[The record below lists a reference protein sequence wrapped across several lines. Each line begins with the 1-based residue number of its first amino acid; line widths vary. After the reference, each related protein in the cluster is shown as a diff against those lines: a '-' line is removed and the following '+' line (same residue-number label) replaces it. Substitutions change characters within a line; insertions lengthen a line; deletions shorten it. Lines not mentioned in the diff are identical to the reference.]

1 MAKRTSEENFKRIGE
16 LSFNREDV
24 LGKGSYGI
32 VYQGKYKDTIDVAI
46 KRIVKEEFNK
56 FEEEIFLRIGNHPN
70 IVRFYHVE
78 KDEDFMY
85 YLLRISYHIKR
96 F

>member
-1 MAKRTSEENFKRIGE
+1 MAKRTSDGKFSRSGNLKRIGE

-24 LGKGSYGI
+24 LGKGSYGF
-32 VYQGKYKDTIDVAI
+32 VYRGKYKDLIDVAI

-70 IVRFYHVE
+70 ILHHYGTE
-78 KDEDFMY
+78 NDINFM
-85 YLLRISYHIKR
+85 
-96 F
+96 